1 MEHVKLAAPNDKRL
15 DHMELD
21 NINPKVPP
29 SLSEVIQSRRTIGA
43 FRPELPPREVVLDAL
58 DAARWAPNHK
68 KTEPWHVMLL
78 GLETV
83 RAVIDLNSQI
93 ISVTKGSE
101 DAAAKR
107 KKWSE
112 VPGWLAVTC
121 DLAEDP
127 FRREED
133 YAACCCFIQNLL
145 LSLWSAGIGTKWTT
159 GDVTRHPDFF
169 RLLQIDSTRQRSVG
183 LIWYGYPAVTP
194 AQTRR
199 PVESFLV
206 ELP

>member
-1 MEHVKLAAPNDKRL
+1 MKDDMDTGISATVAEMIRG
-15 DHMELD
+15 
-21 NINPKVPP
+21 
-29 SLSEVIQSRRTIGA
+29 RRTIGA
-43 FRPELPPREVVLDAL
+43 FRLELPPREVLQDAL

-68 KTEPWHVMLL
+68 KTEPWHVILL
-78 GLETV
+78 GPETA

-93 ISVTKGSE
+93 IAATKGPAE
-101 DAAAKR
+101 AEAKR

-121 DLAEDP
+121 DLADDP

-133 YAACCCFIQNLL
+133 YAACCCFAQNLSL
-145 LSLWSAGIGTKWTT
+145 ALWSAGVGTKWST
-159 GDVTRHPDFF
+159 GDVTRHPEFF
-169 RLLQIDSTRQRSVG
+169 KLLNIDSTQQRVVG
-183 LIWYGYPAVTP
+183 LFWYGYPAVTP
-194 AQTRR
+194 GQTRR

>member
-1 MEHVKLAAPNDKRL
+1 MDGIAMGIDAVVRD
-15 DHMELD
+15 
-21 NINPKVPP
+21 
-29 SLSEVIQSRRTIGA
+29 VICGRRTIGA
-43 FRPELPPREVVLDAL
+43 FRPELPPREVVLAAL

-78 GLETV
+78 GPETA

-93 ISVTKGSE
+93 IAATKGPAE
-101 DAAAKR
+101 AEAKR

-121 DLAEDP
+121 DLADEP

-145 LSLWSAGIGTKWTT
+145 LALWSAGIGTKWST
-159 GDVTRHPDFF
+159 GDVTRHPEFF
-169 RLLQIDSTRQRSVG
+169 RLLNLDPARQRVVG
-183 LIWYGYPAVTP
+183 LFWYGFPAITP
-194 AQTRR
+194 GQTRR
-199 PVESFLV
+199 PVESFLI

>member
-1 MEHVKLAAPNDKRL
+1 MKDEMDSGISVSVA
-15 DHMELD
+15 
-21 NINPKVPP
+21 
-29 SLSEVIQSRRTIGA
+29 EVIRSRRTIGA

-68 KTEPWHVMLL
+68 KTEPWHVFLL
-78 GLETV
+78 GLETS

-93 ISVTKGSE
+93 IAAMKGSA
-101 DAAAKR
+101 DAEAKR

-121 DLAEDP
+121 DLADDP

-145 LSLWSAGIGTKWTT
+145 LALWSAGIGTKWST

-169 RLLQIDSTRQRSVG
+169 KLLNIDPARQRVVG
-183 LIWYGYPAVTP
+183 LFWYGYPAVTP
-194 AQTRR
+194 GQTRC

-206 ELP
+206 EMS